1 MHQTLECGLLDGRVS
16 GNDGNHS
23 VGQDP
28 ALLFTDDLMLD
39 LGRLGRWIHFWLR
52 KWGFRK
58 CKICPGKLSSHKGKL
73 VIIQGCIEGGAD
85 ISCRLVTE
93 MPL

>member
-39 LGRLGRWIHFWLR
+39 FGTTGQMDTLLVEEM
-52 KWGFRK
+52 GF
-58 CKICPGKLSSHKGKL
+58 
-73 VIIQGCIEGGAD
+73 Q
-85 ISCRLVTE
+85 E
-93 MPL
+93 MQDLPW